1 MAVSEI
7 PSADTCDQREAS
19 LKASISET
27 MTIKLRMNSVWYFF
41 SNIKTAKNDTYSW
54 QADYTWSFTGD
65 RNGACPDPTHAKNF
79 CSFSLLSWFNPS
91 QQPSTTQLLTHFPPT
106 QWDGEKNRDKM

>member
-7 PSADTCDQREAS
+7 PSPKTCDQREAS

-41 SNIKTAKNDTYSW
+41 SNIKPEKNDTYSW
-54 QADYTWSFTGD
+54 QAAYTQSFYWGQKWCLSSSHT
-65 RNGACPDPTHAKNF
+65 CKKF
-79 CSFSLLSWFNPS
+79 LLIFIAYI
-91 QQPSTTQLLTHFPPT
+91 LTATSPY
-106 QWDGEKNRDKM
+106 

>member
-7 PSADTCDQREAS
+7 PSPDTCDQREAS

-41 SNIKTAKNDTYSW
+41 RNIKTAKNDTYSW
-54 QADYTWSFTGD
+54 QAAYTQSFTGD
-65 RNGACPDPTHAKNF
+65 RNGACLDPTQA
-79 CSFSLLSWFNPS
+79 
-91 QQPSTTQLLTHFPPT
+91 HFHCLHTDYSSPY
-106 QWDGEKNRDKM
+106 